1 MTKLQERITGMS
13 NLPAKAGLTGMFSK
27 MTTTPAESVQ
37 QAAEEG
43 IAALQS
49 LVTQK
54 NMAER
59 QLAEAMDRVQRLTVE
74 RDHLQNQLR
83 TLSHERDFFMK
94 LATRVHAQVSS
105 IQQLTTATLNDMS
118 RPVPAGDHE
127 LAPQLAAKFAPNN
140 NNGDK
145 K

>member
-1 MTKLQERITGMS
+1 MT
-13 NLPAKAGLTGMFSK
+13 NLPAKSGLTGMFSK
-27 MTTTPAESVQ
+27 LSATPAETVQ
-37 QAAEEG
+37 QQAEEG

-49 LVTQK
+49 LVMQK
-54 NMAER
+54 NMTER
-59 QLAEAMDRVQRLTVE
+59 QLVEAQDRVQRLTVE

-94 LATRVHAQVSS
+94 LATRVHSQVSS
-105 IQQLTTATLNDMS
+105 IQQLVTATLNDMS

-140 NNGDK
+140 NGDK

>member
-1 MTKLQERITGMS
+1 MTKSLQDRISATPQ
-13 NLPAKAGLTGMFSK
+13 LPAKAGLGGIFGRLSS
-27 MTTTPAESVQ
+27 TPQESVQ

-49 LVTQK
+49 LVTAK

-59 QLAEAMDRVQRLTVE
+59 QLVEAMDRIQRLTVE

-94 LATRVHAQVSS
+94 LATRVHAQVTS
-105 IQQLTTATLNDMS
+105 IGQLVSATLNDMS

-127 LAPQLAAKFAPNN
+127 IAPQLAAKFAPQP
-140 NNGDK
+140 NGDK
-145 K
+145 T

>member
-1 MTKLQERITGMS
+1 MPNQLPVKTGIS
-13 NLPAKAGLTGMFSK
+13 GMFSK
-27 MTTTPAESVQ
+27 LSSTPAETVQ

-54 NMAER
+54 NMVER
-59 QLAEAMDRVQRLTVE
+59 QLTEALDRNQRLTVE

-105 IQQLTTATLNDMS
+105 IQQLVQATLNDMS

-127 LAPQLAAKFAPNN
+127 VAPALAAKFAPE
-140 NNGDK
+140 NGGK